1 MAIVTQSTS
10 QISPV
15 NERMYH
21 QSALLGDWKGNW
33 AGNNQPVGFKVVN
46 IRGARAQVE

>member
-21 QSALLGDWKGNW
+21 QSALLGEWKGNW
-33 AGNNQPVGFKVVN
+33 AATTSPSAS
-46 IRGARAQVE
+46 RS